1 MARLNHQNETATEA
15 LSSMRFK
22 TLLLS
27 LCIAAAIPAA
37 AFAQPHGHG
46 PGGGGGP
53 MSMPMMMLLRHVNL
67 TADQQ
72 TQVHQLMDA
81 NFAQA
86 QPLIMQ
92 LHSIHDQIADKLLSP
107 GSVTTADLTPLQQ
120 QASQINQQ
128 LDQDMLATALKIRGV
143 LTPAQLA
150 QASDLHGKLK
160 SLRTQFQTLMGDE
173 PTPPMEGA
181 PE

>member
-1 MARLNHQNETATEA
+1 
-15 LSSMRFK
+15 MRFK

-27 LCIAAAIPAA
+27 LCIAAALPAA

-46 PGGGGGP
+46 PGGFGGSMP
-53 MSMPMMMLLRHVNL
+53 MPMMMLLRHVNL

-72 TQVHQLMDA
+72 TQVQQLMEA
-81 NFAQA
+81 NSTEA
-86 QPLIMQ
+86 QPLMTQ

-107 GSVTTADLTPLQQ
+107 GSVTATDIAPLQQ
-120 QASQINQQ
+120 QASQIHQQ
-128 LDQDMLATALKIRGV
+128 LDQDMLATALKIRAV
-143 LTPAQLA
+143 LTPAQLS

-160 SLRTQFQTLMGDE
+160 ALRAQFQTLMGDE
-173 PTPPMEGA
+173 PPASPEGA